1 MIANCAAAST
11 THILHIGKATE
22 GKKTAGHGKNVIS
35 LHICHL
41 FLQVSSHFTDEIP
54 D

>member
-22 GKKTAGHGKNVIS
+22 EKK
-35 LHICHL
+35 
-41 FLQVSSHFTDEIP
+41 LQDTEKM
-54 D
+54 